1 LVCHIKE
8 KHRLRAFYDRE
19 LRMICGPKRDE
30 VTGESRRL
38 HKEIY
43 HLVLLTKYY
52 SVDKI
57 KKETGE
63 VLAGMGEGY
72 VHAEFSWGKL
82 R

>member
-1 LVCHIKE
+1 MVCHIKE
-8 KHRLRAFYDRE
+8 KHRLRAFDNRV
-19 LRMICGPKRDE
+19 LRMVCGPKRDE
-30 VTGESRRL
+30 VTGKCRRL

-57 KKETGE
+57 KNETGE

-72 VHAEFSWGKL
+72 VHTEFSWGKL